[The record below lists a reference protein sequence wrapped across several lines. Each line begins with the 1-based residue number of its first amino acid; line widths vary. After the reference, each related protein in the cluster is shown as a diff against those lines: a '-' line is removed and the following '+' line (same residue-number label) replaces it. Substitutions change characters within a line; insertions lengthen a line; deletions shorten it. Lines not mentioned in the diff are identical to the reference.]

1 MPIIVTE
8 SEKSQVLTSWGAK
21 ITGIVSSVKN
31 NINKTKAGMLAFQD
45 TFNVIL
51 SEMTA
56 AGCTQAQIDEV
67 TQIKA
72 DLVSI
77 YQTLNSIDV

>member
-1 MPIIVTE
+1 MPIITTE

-21 ITGIVSSVKN
+21 VAGIVSGVKN
-31 NINKTKAGMLAFQD
+31 NINKTKAGMLAYQD
-45 TFNVIL
+45 TFNAIL
-51 SEMTA
+51 SDMTA

-72 DLVSI
+72 DLVSV
-77 YQTLNSIDV
+77 YQTLNSIDI